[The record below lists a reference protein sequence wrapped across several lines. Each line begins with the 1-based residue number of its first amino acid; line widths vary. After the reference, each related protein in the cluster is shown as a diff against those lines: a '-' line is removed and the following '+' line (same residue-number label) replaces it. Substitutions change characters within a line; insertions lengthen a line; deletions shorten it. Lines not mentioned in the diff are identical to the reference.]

1 MSIREINDININ
13 LKTGKA
19 SLEVSSFIGLEKIQ
33 KVLPL
38 EYKININDEI
48 NSLEENTSKSK
59 IQMLYPLFII
69 ISYVIAGSIFL
80 QKGEFS
86 IINFMYDYIGLY
98 FIVFSFFKFLDYK
111 KFPNAFSK
119 YDPLAMKWFFY
130 GKIFPFIE
138 TVLGI
143 LFLLRW
149 QLMFALIITLIIMFI
164 NTIGVIRKLFEPKP
178 IDCAC
183 LGTKFELP
191 MTEVTLIENMI
202 MLIMS
207 ISMIYFLINQNI

>member
-86 IINFMYDYIGLY
+86 I
-98 FIVFSFFKFLDYK
+98 
-111 KFPNAFSK
+111 
-119 YDPLAMKWFFY
+119 
-130 GKIFPFIE
+130 
-138 TVLGI
+138 
-143 LFLLRW
+143 
-149 QLMFALIITLIIMFI
+149 
-164 NTIGVIRKLFEPKP
+164 
-178 IDCAC
+178 
-183 LGTKFELP
+183 
-191 MTEVTLIENMI
+191 
-202 MLIMS
+202 
-207 ISMIYFLINQNI
+207 